1 MVQRNSVQRNS
12 APRNSVQIYLRD
24 IGEIPL
30 LTREEELELA
40 SLSRNGDAESYRK
53 LIRANLRLV
62 VSIAKKY
69 ANMGLPFLDL
79 VEEGN
84 IGLMKAVEK
93 YDVSKGCRLSTY
105 ASWWI
110 RQGIIRALANQ
121 GKIVRIPVYMIEK
134 MAEVKRAIETISIKM
149 GRQPTNEE
157 ISEITGESVKSIVE
171 IQELLQKPNYL
182 YSSIKE
188 DEVCELIDMLEDE
201 DALTPLQTLCT
212 SMLKDEIV
220 DMINLLSDREKK
232 VLILRFGLGG
242 EKSKTLEEIGV
253 VLGVTRERIRQIEK
267 AAIKKLQ
274 SIAKEYEIEFKDYNL

>member
-1 MVQRNSVQRNS
+1 MVQRNSVKQNS

-30 LTREEELELA
+30 LTKEEELELA
-40 SLSRNGDAESYRK
+40 ECSKNGDSEAYRK

-121 GKIVRIPVYMIEK
+121 GKIVRIPVHMIEK
-134 MAEVKRAIETISIKM
+134 MAEIKRVMETISLKI
-149 GRQPTNEE
+149 GRQPTTEE
-157 ISEITGESVKSIVE
+157 IAESTGESVKSIIE
-171 IQELLQKPNYL
+171 IQELLHKPNYL
-182 YSSIKE
+182 YSSLKE
-188 DEVCELIDMLEDE
+188 DEVVELIDLLEDE
-201 DALTPLQTLCT
+201 DALTPLETLCT
-212 SMLKDEIV
+212 SMLKDEVV
-220 DMINLLSDREKK
+220 DMINLLSEREKK
-232 VLILRFGLGG
+232 VLIMRFGLAD
-242 EKSKTLEEIGV
+242 EKPKTLEDIGLI
-253 VLGVTRERIRQIEK
+253 LGVTRERIRQIEK
-267 AAIKKLQ
+267 VAIKKLRAIVQ
-274 SIAKEYEIEFKDYNL
+274 DYEMEFKDYKL